1 MGIFE
6 FEFKVLITPYFAS
19 IHCTQY
25 MDNMRQSREPSFVI
39 TPPCLVNIV
48 NRYFNTGG
56 NKIRKILVGE
66 FVCTGEL
73 VLDGFMATVWM
84 VVRYNSCLFVVVCW
98 PLFQFYFF
106 FNCTWP
112 LNASKTYWSRRRGWR
127 FEALLKKKN
136 HNASLNMR
144 NTHGNQT
151 TTTTTTALEGQSS
164 TPKFI
169 QKCMYENNTS
179 LRYHKKKLQK
189 YICPKSNTPLRD
201 KLIWIL
207 H

>member
-84 VVRYNSCLFVVVCW
+84 VVRYNSCQFVVVCW

-106 FNCTWP
+106 LIVPDHWMRPKPTDQDVEVEGLRLYWKKITMPASIWGIITVTKHWKDNPIHQNSYKNVCT
-112 LNASKTYWSRRRGWR
+112 KT
-127 FEALLKKKN
+127 
-136 HNASLNMR
+136 
-144 NTHGNQT
+144 TH
-151 TTTTTTALEGQSS
+151 
-164 TPKFI
+164 
-169 QKCMYENNTS
+169 
-179 LRYHKKKLQK
+179 H
-189 YICPKSNTPLRD
+189 
-201 KLIWIL
+201 
-207 H
+207 